1 MKNNFILAVVLLFIF
16 IFESCA
22 PTKATFNSTTSPDL
36 SSRKISSI
44 AIMSFSGLDA
54 DKTNLGR
61 IDTTAMNA
69 FDKKKINIKIT
80 GSYTANTKLDQTLL
94 NDWKSF
100 SDDYN
105 KGKNADI
112 KLTSQIGKDLKSDV
126 IIQGKVSNIVQNNA
140 SYGEK
145 FGDTKITLTINMF
158 SAETEKLLWTATS
171 RGTVGTL
178 TTNDPAPPV
187 IDAVVAA
194 VKEIFLN
201 FPLKKSVND
210 YSK

>member
-1 MKNNFILAVVLLFIF
+1 M
-16 IFESCA
+16 
-22 PTKATFNSTTSPDL
+22 
-36 SSRKISSI
+36 
-44 AIMSFSGLDA
+44 
-54 DKTNLGR
+54 
-61 IDTTAMNA
+61 
-69 FDKKKINIKIT
+69 
-80 GSYTANTKLDQTLL
+80 
-94 NDWKSF
+94 
-100 SDDYN
+100 
-105 KGKNADI
+105 
-112 KLTSQIGKDLKSDV
+112 KSDV
-126 IIQGKVSNIVQNNA
+126 IIQGQVSNIVQNNA

-158 SAETEKLLWTATS
+158 SAETGKLLWTATS

>member
-44 AIMSFSGLDA
+44 AIMPFSGLDA

-61 IDTTAMNA
+61 IDTTAMKA
-69 FDKKKINIKIT
+69 FDKKKIKIT
-80 GSYTANTKLDQTLL
+80 GSYTASTKLNQSLL

-100 SDDYN
+100 SDDYS
-105 KGKNADI
+105 KGKNVNI
-112 KLTSQIGKDLKSDV
+112 KLISQIGKDLKSDV

-158 SAETEKLLWTATS
+158 SAETGKLLWTATS